1 MPETALMA
9 CDGPSNPAP
18 STPAPAHPER
28 RQRYEAHGLM
38 FLTPQGAAAFAAWRA
53 DNDAL
58 TLDEALDR
66 IFARQAAA
74 AAQGEAQT
82 DGGRS

>member
-1 MPETALMA
+1 MLESALMPS
-9 CDGPSNPAP
+9 DGPSNQPP

-66 IFARQAAA
+66 IFARQAQ
-74 AAQGEAQT
+74 AQGEAQT

>member
-1 MPETALMA
+1 MLETALMPS
-9 CDGPSNPAP
+9 DGPSNQAP

-58 TLDEALDR
+58 SLEEALEH
-66 IFARQAAA
+66 IFARQAQA
-74 AAQGEAQT
+74 EAQT
-82 DGGRS
+82 DGGRP